1 MRYNYVNFLTKQFG
15 NSQEINIKSNEIVSF
30 YTVKPK
36 CSIKNIYKKI
46 SSHCML
52 TKKVNQ
58 V

>member
-36 CSIKNIYKKI
+36 CSIKKKKKI

>member
-36 CSIKNIYKKI
+36 CIIKKK
-46 SSHCML
+46 
-52 TKKVNQ
+52 KKYIFPLHVDKKS
-58 V
+58 